1 MRVTA
6 AQLRAYGEAAA
17 AACCAAGVAREAQ
30 RQEFRRRIVRDEAG
44 VESVKDVRSQEAYDA
59 VMARLWEE
67 AGDYGRASHYRI
79 SAERRLA
86 YLARVMATQLMQL
99 KGGSEAAA
107 QAYVGGIL
115 DQARVPNGRYLGSV
129 DYWMDVSPARLRD
142 LVQILDTERRRLLR
156 RAGAAQLSF
165 SDRVRYEADGP
176 VLVVQGVPQG
186 HYAAARFKVNVRRQ
200 GVAHA
205 RPQPHA
211 AVV

>member
-1 MRVTA
+1 MRVSA
-6 AQLRAYGEAAA
+6 AQLRAYGEAAS
-17 AACCAAGVAREAQ
+17 AACRATGVAREAQ
-30 RQEFRRRIVRDEAG
+30 RQAFRRRIVEEEAG
-44 VESVKDVRSQEAYDA
+44 VGSVKAIRSQEAYDA

-86 YLARVMATQLMQL
+86 YLVRVMATQVMQL
-99 KGGSEAAA
+99 KGGCEAAA

-115 DQARVPNGRYLGSV
+115 DQARVPNGCYLGSE
-129 DYWMDVSPARLRD
+129 DYWMDVSSARLRE

-156 RAGAAQLSF
+156 RAGAAWLSF

-186 HYAAARFKVNVRRQ
+186 YYAAARFKVNVRRQ
-200 GVAHA
+200 ETAHA